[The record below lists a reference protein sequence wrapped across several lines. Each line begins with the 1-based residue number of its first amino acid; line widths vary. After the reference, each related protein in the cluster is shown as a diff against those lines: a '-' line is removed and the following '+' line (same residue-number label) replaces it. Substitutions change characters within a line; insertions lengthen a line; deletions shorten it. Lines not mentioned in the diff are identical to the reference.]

1 MIDSIKKV
9 MLAGVGAAV
18 ITAEKVEETLSDWV
32 ERGKVSADDAK
43 AMASK
48 IADQGRTE
56 FESASKDVQK
66 GVRELL
72 EKAGVGQKDRVDAL
86 EKRLLALEIEV
97 ANLATHRRNDTSR

>member
-1 MIDSIKKV
+1 MIDSIKKA

-18 ITAEKVEETLSDWV
+18 ITAEKVEDVLSEWV
-32 ERGKVSADDAK
+32 KKGKVSADDAK
-43 AMASK
+43 AMASR

-56 FESASKDVQK
+56 FESTSKDVQK
-66 GVRELL
+66 AIKELL

-97 ANLATHRRNDTSR
+97 ANLATHPRSEPR

>member
-1 MIDSIKKV
+1 MIDSIKKA

-18 ITAEKVEETLSDWV
+18 ITAEKVEEVLSDWV
-32 ERGKVSADDAK
+32 RKGKVSADDAK

-48 IADQGRTE
+48 IADEGRVE
-56 FESASKDVQK
+56 FENTSKEVQK
-66 GVRELL
+66 AIKELL

-97 ANLATHRRNDTSR
+97 ANLTAHARTEATR

>member
-1 MIDSIKKV
+1 MIDSMKKV

-18 ITAEKVEETLSDWV
+18 ITAEKVEEALREWV
-32 ERGKVSADDAK
+32 EKGKLSAEEAK
-43 AMASK
+43 QMASR

-56 FESASKDVQK
+56 FESSSRDLQK
-66 GVRELL
+66 AMKELL

-97 ANLATHRRNDTSR
+97 ANLATHLRNDVSR